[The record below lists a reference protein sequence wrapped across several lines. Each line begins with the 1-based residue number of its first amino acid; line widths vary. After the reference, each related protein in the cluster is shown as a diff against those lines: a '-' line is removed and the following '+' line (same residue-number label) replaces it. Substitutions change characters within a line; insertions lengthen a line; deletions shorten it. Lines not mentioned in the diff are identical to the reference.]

1 MRKALLVVAA
11 FSLGFLT
18 SHFTRPKPK
27 PEALPDQLTVSYPA
41 PDGSRS
47 VARLKP
53 CAQGT
58 SHESGEP
65 PAGVWRFVT
74 VRGEGVTWLDATGR

>member
-1 MRKALLVVAA
+1 MRKALLCLA
-11 FSLGFLT
+11 FFCAGFLT
-18 SHFTRPKPK
+18 SHFTRPRPR

-41 PDGSRS
+41 PDGGRC

-53 CAQGT
+53 CGHGT

-65 PAGVWRFVT
+65 PADVWRFVT
-74 VRGEGVTWLDATGR
+74 VKGESVTWLDATGR